1 MAYPITGLFSTNYR
15 MALMLSACETVQ
27 ELLDASNAAEA
38 LLKMTTYSEDDMP
51 LPRVVIHSEGD
62 MIKLK
67 SDSTAGFVEAEH
79 RLIGCEF
86 FIYIPADDENIERI
100 MDEHNYV
107 MGKMGD
113 VVEEM
118 IELSGTGS
126 PLSGTTH
133 LQIYDPVLYM
143 PNRCP
148 LEERFDVDEIE
159 LGDVARPLWF
169 SMLAFE
175 VH

>member
-1 MAYPITGLFSTNYR
+1 MSYPITGLFSTNYR
-15 MALMLSACETVQ
+15 MALMLAECQTVQ
-27 ELLDASNAAEA
+27 ELLEADDAAAA
-38 LLKMTTYSEDDMP
+38 LQKMTTYSEDEMP
-51 LPRVVIHSEGD
+51 LPRVVVHSEGD
-62 MIKLK
+62 MIRLK

-86 FIYIPADDENIERI
+86 FVYIPDDENIERI

-118 IELSGTGS
+118 IALSGTGT
-126 PLSGTTH
+126 PLAGTTH
-133 LQIYDPVLYM
+133 LQVYDPVLYM
-143 PNRCP
+143 PNRP
-148 LEERFDVDEIE
+148 TLEERFDHEEIE
-159 LGDVARPLWF
+159 RGDEARPLWYV
-169 SMLAFE
+169 LIAFE